1 MTRRTIRRDPIENEI
16 ELALSPGEF
25 IRDRACFS
33 FVSSLEAVA
42 GQIDILLNTDSA
54 RAAGLYETFLAGCH
68 AKAEELD
75 DSSGSFGQFAK
86 DLICRWIKARQKASA
101 DPRDTASTFLA
112 WMDDDPYAFC
122 YQIEN
127 QVTKAFDRT
136 GLAAFGSLIRV
147 RFEATPAEE
156 EYERRR
162 WSDILRAIYFAQRN
176 PTAYLAQAEQTGL
189 KPQDC
194 LALATMFVSRKPDLA
209 LSWVERGIALE
220 RDTPHGAAA
229 AYDLRRLQRELLTKL
244 GREGEALDAAWA
256 EYRKSPSKFSF
267 GDLMKVVSKA
277 ERAVWR
283 EKALDA
289 AKGADLDSAME
300 LFVETREMDRLADL
314 VRGVTDEKLEELS
327 HYATEPAAM
336 RLEKTLPGLAA
347 RLWRAQGM
355 RIVDAGKSKYYAA
368 AVSNFERAK
377 RCFARA
383 GLTADWEVTV
393 SQVRSS
399 HRRKTGFM
407 PAFEAVATG
416 VGDKEQPS
424 FLDRAKARWSGK
436 RTGDPA

>member
-1 MTRRTIRRDPIENEI
+1 MTRRMIRRDPIENEI

-42 GQIDILLNTDSA
+42 SQIDILVSTDSA

-75 DSSGSFGQFAK
+75 DSSGNFGQFAQ
-86 DLICRWIKARQKASA
+86 DLIGRWIKARQTAGA
-101 DPRDTASTFLA
+101 DPCDTASTFLA
-112 WMDDDPYAFC
+112 WMDNDPYAFC

-127 QVTKAFDRT
+127 EVTKAFDRT
-136 GLAAFGSLIRV
+136 GLAAFGSLVRA

-156 EYERRR
+156 EYGRRR
-162 WSDILRAIYFAQRN
+162 WSDILPAVYFAQRN
-176 PTAYLAQAEQTGL
+176 PAAYLALAEQIGL

-194 LALATMFVSRKPDLA
+194 LALATIFVSRKPDLA
-209 LSWVERGIALE
+209 LNWVERGIALE
-220 RDTPHGAAA
+220 RGTPHGSAA

-244 GREGEALDAAWA
+244 GRKSEALDAGWA

-267 GDLMKVVSKA
+267 DDLMKVVPKV

-289 AKGADLDSAME
+289 AKGADLHSVME
-300 LFVETREMDRLADL
+300 LFLETREMERLADL
-314 VRGVTDEKLEELS
+314 VRGLTDEELENLS
-327 HYATEPAAM
+327 HYTTEPAAIK
-336 RLEKTLPGLAA
+336 LEKTQPGLAA
-347 RLWRAQGM
+347 RLWSAQGM

-377 RCFARA
+377 RCFVRA
-383 GLTADWEVTV
+383 GLTADWEETV

-416 VGDKEQPS
+416 AGDKEQSS

-436 RTGDPA
+436 RTGDRA